1 MIKTNPA
8 LKDSIDF
15 ADKVKMTTELADSY
29 FMMDE
34 TTGEWK
40 YTPYFAD
47 VNTITA
53 FYLYC
58 VDGLEFEPQRSED
71 GSVKEDEAGRPVME
85 SVYDAVISD
94 QALFRLY
101 TEIAA
106 AAQEED
112 RERYEAYEHKN
123 LLTQFLSVL
132 ADVADM
138 VEFRKQQILHQKRDS
153 VDEFFGALT
162 EAVKSVDFSK
172 IDLAKLTEQM
182 EGSKNEIEPVL
193 GD

>member
-1 MIKTNPA
+1 MIKTNTA
-8 LKDSIDF
+8 LKESIELV
-15 ADKVKMTTELADSY
+15 DKIKMTTELADSY
-29 FMMDE
+29 FLKDE
-34 TTGEWK
+34 ATGEWK

-53 FYLYC
+53 FFLYC
-58 VDGLEFEPQRSED
+58 VDGLEFEPQQNED
-71 GSVKEDEAGRPVME
+71 GSVKVDEAGQPVME
-85 SVYDAVISD
+85 PVYDAVIND
-94 QALFRLY
+94 EELFRLY
-101 TEIAA
+101 TEIVE

-112 RERYEAYEHKN
+112 RERYEAYEHKL

-132 ADVADM
+132 TDVADM

-172 IDLAKLTEQM
+172 IDLAKIAEQM
-182 EGSKNEIEPVL
+182 GNPGNEIEPV
-193 GD
+193 